1 MEDKLSTILSNP
13 QLMSQIMSMAQSLGQ
28 SQPAQQQQDAPPPP
42 PPPPPQESAAP
53 KSSFNLSG
61 ADGEMLR
68 KIVSATQQTGVDRN
82 QMGLLK
88 ALGPYLSRSRIVKLE
103 KAMRAA
109 RIASFAA
116 AALGS
121 GKLFPTGR

>member
-1 MEDKLSTILSNP
+1 MEDKLSTILANP

-28 SQPAQQQQDAPPPP
+28 SQPATPQDAPPPP
-42 PPPPPQESAAP
+42 PPPQEPIMS
-53 KSSFNLSG
+53 KTGFNLSG
-61 ADGEMLR
+61 TDGEMLR

-88 ALGPYLSRSRIVKLE
+88 ALGPYLSRNRIVKLE

-121 GKLFPTGR
+121 GKIFPTGR

>member
-1 MEDKLSTILSNP
+1 MEEKLGTILANP

-28 SQPAQQQQDAPPPP
+28 SQPAAQQDAPPPP
-42 PPPPPQESAAP
+42 PQQEPTIP
-53 KSSFNLSG
+53 KGGFNLSG

-68 KIVSATQQTGVDRN
+68 KIISATQQTGVDRN

-109 RIASFAA
+109 RIAGFAA

-121 GKLFPTGR
+121 GKIFPTGR